1 MSTVCIFFVY
11 AFACLTDCINV
22 VFTVENVEKSSI
34 CTPELDSKKIQQ
46 FSDAI
51 ESSYCSIFHRCVSVS
66 ICDALNCVVLP

>member
-11 AFACLTDCINV
+11 AFACLTDCIIV
-22 VFTVENVEKSSI
+22 VFTIENVEKSSI

-51 ESSYCSIFHRCVSVS
+51 ESS
-66 ICDALNCVVLP
+66 